1 LFSTRAGGS
10 HLHFQQKNSS
20 LRLALTIVRHC
31 LKKMNKNVKKYN
43 YFKKLVAMPLQRC
56 ALGTGYHVIEKYLHS
71 EIYLIFLLERHFL
84 ENNRK
89 QDYTSF
95 NAKQLRGILLLIHS
109 TNKFIKYSLSPVNC
123 LVPRTYTYQ
132 PDNVSAIKEHR
143 NHWGKERYVQKKVT
157 LALNL
162 QL

>member
-1 LFSTRAGGS
+1 
-10 HLHFQQKNSS
+10 
-20 LRLALTIVRHC
+20 
-31 LKKMNKNVKKYN
+31 MNKNVKKYN

-109 TNKFIKYSLSPVNC
+109 TNKFIKYSLSPVWSTDDTNMN
-123 LVPRTYTYQ
+123 LTISLTSRNLGIT
-132 PDNVSAIKEHR
+132 KEKADMSR
-143 NHWGKERYVQKKVT
+143 KLVT
-157 LALNL
+157 LTLEAKIGAGACL
-162 QL
+162 